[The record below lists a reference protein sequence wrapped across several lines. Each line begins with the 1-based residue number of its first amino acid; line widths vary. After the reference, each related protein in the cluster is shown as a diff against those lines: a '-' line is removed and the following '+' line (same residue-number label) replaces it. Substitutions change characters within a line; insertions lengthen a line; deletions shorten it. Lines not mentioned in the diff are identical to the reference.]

1 MPNSYYLERFI
12 SQNIAGST
20 ELLIWILH
28 VQWNTCL
35 GKLND
40 TEASV
45 LNHIKKA
52 RKQVVTLKSIAG
64 VKKHEMSIKNKA
76 NTQNQIISSTQ

>member
-1 MPNSYYLERFI
+1 MCNL
-12 SQNIAGST
+12 
-20 ELLIWILH
+20 
-28 VQWNTCL
+28 
-35 GKLND
+35 
-40 TEASV
+40 
-45 LNHIKKA
+45 IKKA